1 MKTTHTK
8 GEWWWSNP
16 IELDGT
22 PTKEIRVISESALI
36 VDMTRGNI
44 YSGRNISFEEKL
56 ANAKL
61 IAAAPELLEALNQM
75 NVALT
80 GHEIEPEQEAA
91 FELMRQAIKKATS

>member
-8 GEWWWSNP
+8 GKWIIKE
-16 IELDGT
+16 
-22 PTKEIRVISESALI
+22 PTIR
-36 VDMTRGNI
+36 T
-44 YSGRNISFEEKL
+44 L

>member
-8 GEWWWSNP
+8 GEW
-16 IELDGT
+16 IIKE
-22 PTKEIRVISESALI
+22 PTIR
-36 VDMTRGNI
+36 T
-44 YSGRNISFEEKL
+44 L

-91 FELMRQAIKKATS
+91 FELMRQAIKKATL